1 MNYRVSKREKDRVR
15 VIKKFLMKSLAKLSR
30 KPKVKVS
37 LKRLEGFI
45 VDIGAGGE
53 GVIAKTCGRNTVG
66 VDINKGEIDEA
77 RSRGSLAHWVLCDA
91 CFMPFRNG
99 SFDVATFFFS
109 LMYIKTPKRK
119 WAVFVE
125 ARRVLKS
132 DGLLCLWDAIIREK
146 PDLYVV
152 FVEISL
158 PDGEEI
164 FTGYGVRGKEKE
176 QNLELINKL
185 AIEAGFKVTSA
196 ESHKNWFRACFH

>member
-1 MNYRVSKREKDRVR
+1 MR
-15 VIKKFLMKSLAKLSR
+15 VIKKLLMNSLAKLSR
-30 KPKVKVS
+30 KPKVNVS

-66 VDINKGEIDEA
+66 VDINKREIDEA
-77 RSRGSLAHWVLCDA
+77 RSRGSLAQWVLCDA
-91 CFMPFRNG
+91 CSMPFRDD

-109 LMYIKTPKRK
+109 LMYIKATKRK
-119 WAVFVE
+119 LAAFVE

-132 DGLLCLWDAIIREK
+132 DGLLCLWAAIIREK
-146 PDLYVV
+146 PGLYGV

-164 FTGYGVRGKEKE
+164 FTGYGVRGKEKG

-185 AIEAGFKVTSA
+185 AIEAGFTATSA
-196 ESHKNWFRACFH
+196 ESHKNWIKACFR

>member
-1 MNYRVSKREKDRVR
+1 
-15 VIKKFLMKSLAKLSR
+15 MKSVAWFSR
-30 KPKVKVS
+30 KPMVQVAP
-37 LKRLEGFI
+37 KRLEGFV

-66 VDINKGEIDEA
+66 VDINKREIDEA

-91 CFMPFRNG
+91 YSMPFRNG
-99 SFDVATFFFS
+99 SFDVVTFFFS
-109 LMYIKTPKRK
+109 LMYIKTTKK
-119 WAVFVE
+119 KLAAFVE

-146 PDLYVV
+146 PGLYVV

-185 AIEAGFKVTSA
+185 AIEAGFKVISA
-196 ESHKNWFRACFH
+196 ESHKNWIKACFR

>member
-1 MNYRVSKREKDRVR
+1 
-15 VIKKFLMKSLAKLSR
+15 MKSVAWLSR

-53 GVIAKTCGRNTVG
+53 GVIAKASGRHTVG
-66 VDINKGEIDEA
+66 VDISRREIDEA
-77 RSRGSLAHWVLCDA
+77 RSKGSLAHWVLCDA
-91 CFMPFRNG
+91 CSMPFRSG

-109 LMYIKTPKRK
+109 LMYIKTPNRKRT
-119 WAVFVE
+119 VFAEVK
-125 ARRVLKS
+125 RVLKS
-132 DGLLCLWDAIIREK
+132 DGLLCLWDAIVREE
-146 PDLYVV
+146 PDLYIV

-185 AIEAGFKVTSA
+185 AIEVGFKATSA
-196 ESHKNWFRACFH
+196 ESHKNWIKACFH